1 MASGMKQYH
10 ITEKAVQETFVSDF
24 PNVALLDPASL
35 CSEVQRLTEE
45 LALSNARVSTLEAE
59 NKTLK
64 LKLKQK
70 KNAETNYS
78 KHLFKYYKEFPDLYD
93 LCEEMGALTHQ
104 SKQSKRDLER
114 SFVGDTICQVGTI
127 PSWTIHT
134 TSAESRWTSKLAAN
148 RNVKQKI
155 PVPRVEDFP
164 VMPCEFTGF
173 TLKPD
178 GFVSGNPAIDLPSDT
193 NQKSKLDSG
202 CCS

>member
-1 MASGMKQYH
+1 
-10 ITEKAVQETFVSDF
+10 
-24 PNVALLDPASL
+24 
-35 CSEVQRLTEE
+35 
-45 LALSNARVSTLEAE
+45 
-59 NKTLK
+59 
-64 LKLKQK
+64 
-70 KNAETNYS
+70 
-78 KHLFKYYKEFPDLYD
+78 LFKYYKEFPDLYD